1 MRNLFL
7 TPQGTD
13 AREICAVVEGLS
25 QFKTVCLCITSHIT
39 TTPRHCRRPAIPTLS
54 IQAAREIF
62 YGIYDDGERSEMIS
76 DLPRRLDFHAL
87 LVVLLAT
94 TVFHNV

>member
-1 MRNLFL
+1 M
-7 TPQGTD
+7 
-13 AREICAVVEGLS
+13 VEGLS